1 MVGILF
7 KRSSIAG
14 LENLKEVYL
23 VKDENHNPVCVVD
36 SIDLYDKLMESVSW
50 WSDSDDVI
58 TDSIPLIEN
67 DDDAEYYSGNRYTL
81 LIDDNDNIVD
91 VIYDYT
97 RNFSI
102 VDGVNVGNVYNI
114 FDVFEPNSDVFEYNK
129 SDVSVAV
136 QVFVPEFLYKDGC
149 TDDDLAI
156 KVVKDFL
163 GTYIDTASR
172 MNKDNIKAYN
182 DELVKDII
190 ID

>member
-67 DDDAEYYSGNRYTL
+67 DDNAEYYSGNRYTL

-97 RNFSI
+97 KNFSI

-114 FDVFEPNSDVFEYNK
+114 FNVFEHNSEE
-129 SDVSVAV
+129 SDATVAV
-136 QVFVPEFLYKDGC
+136 QVFVPEFLYKDGY

-156 KVVKDFL
+156 EVVKDFL